1 MASLG
6 VYPDSIAFG
15 AALDAHRRAGNA
27 LGAVECLNSMSE
39 YNVEPTAAHYN
50 LVIRS
55 LRAQVCVAGRLLLL
69 NVTRCYKLYCY
80 LSVVLLFTVS
90 VCYGGLRAVICQRLL
105 LVVIFLFKFV
115 VG

>member
-55 LRAQVCVAGRLLLL
+55 LRAQVCVAGWLLLL
-69 NVTRCYKLYCY
+69 NATRCYWCMLLTY
-80 LSVVLLFTVS
+80 LWCCSLLLPFVIAGCGLLFV
-90 VCYGGLRAVICQRLL
+90 
-105 LVVIFLFKFV
+105 
-115 VG
+115 